1 MNYKTLEQCI
11 LDLENNN
18 LLIRIKEEVDPYLEM
33 AAIHLEAYKQ
43 NGPAILFEN
52 VKGSKYRA
60 VSNLFG
66 TKERRKFIFRSTEN
80 QVRKLIEL
88 KVNPVSILQNW
99 HQLPALI
106 RTLYNS
112 FPYRNDRKIKSNFN
126 EILIQDLP
134 LIHHW
139 EKDGGAF
146 VTLPQVYTENLLNK
160 GIKNSNIGM
169 YRIQLTGNDYIL
181 NKEIGLHYQLHRG
194 IGIHHTIAKELN
206 KPLKVS
212 CFVGGPPAH
221 TLAAVMPLP
230 ENISE
235 TNFAGAL
242 NGRRFR
248 YGYLNE
254 YCIST
259 DADFIIVGEVQSENK
274 MEGPFGDHLGYYSLQ
289 HPFPYLKVEKV
300 WAKKNAIWHFT
311 VVGRPPQEDTQF
323 GEMIHDLVG
332 DVIKYDIPGLEAI
345 QAVDEA
351 GVHPLLLAIGKERY
365 TPYLVNK
372 QPAEILTIAQHI
384 LGTGQLSLAKFL
396 FITSDETNQL
406 NIHHYPNYF
415 TYILERIDFKRD
427 IHFITNT
434 SIDTLD
440 YSGTDINVGSKV
452 IFASNG
458 EKKRN
463 LCIDIPPLIKE
474 NLYIIN
480 YCLIQ
485 PGIIAIEIHPFV
497 SYYKSVIE
505 MKILN
510 DLLQDKATELLD
522 LYGVAL
528 IIVCDDANFM
538 KEYKNFLWS
547 CFTRANPAK
556 DIYGINEFTENKHW
570 GCTGS
575 LIIDA
580 RKKPFHA
587 PVLEKNKKIE
597 EKAIKILSKYTLLI

>member
-1 MNYKTLEQCI
+1 M
-11 LDLENNN
+11 
-18 LLIRIKEEVDPYLEM
+18 RIKEEVDPYLEM
-33 AAIHLEAYKQ
+33 AAIHLETYKQ
-43 NGPAILFEN
+43 NGPAILFEK

-66 TKERRKFIFRSTEN
+66 TKERRKFIFRTTVN
-80 QVRKLIEL
+80 QVKKLIEL

-112 FPYRNDRKIKSNFN
+112 FPYRNDGKIKSNFD

-146 VTLPQVYTENLLNK
+146 VTLPQVYTENLLKK
-160 GIKNSNIGM
+160 GIKYSNIGM
-169 YRIQLTGNDYIL
+169 YRIQLTGNDYTL

-194 IGIHHTIAKELN
+194 IGIHHTLAKELK

-242 NGRRFR
+242 SGRRFR
-248 YGYLNE
+248 YGYLNDF
-254 YCIST
+254 CIST
-259 DADFIIVGEVQSENK
+259 DADFIIIGEVQSENK
-274 MEGPFGDHLGYYSLQ
+274 IEGPFGDHLGYYSLQ

-300 WAKKNAIWHFT
+300 FAKKNAIWHFT

-332 DVIKYDIPGLEAI
+332 DVIKYDIPGIEAI

-372 QPAEILTIAQHI
+372 QPAEILTIAHHI

-406 NIHHYPNYF
+406 NIQNYPLYF

-434 SIDTLD
+434 TMDTLD
-440 YSGTDINVGSKV
+440 YSGTDINAGSKV

-463 LCIDIPPLIKE
+463 LCIEIPALIKE
-474 NLYIIN
+474 NAFIKN
-480 YCLIQ
+480 TCLIQ
-485 PGIIAIEIHPFV
+485 PGIIAIEINAFI
-497 SYYKSVIE
+497 SYNQAAIE
-505 MKILN
+505 ISALN
-510 DLLQDKATELLD
+510 HVLKDNATELLNIHG
-522 LYGVAL
+522 LAL
-528 IIVCDDANFM
+528 IIICDDANLM
-538 KEYKNFLWS
+538 NEYNNFLWIG
-547 CFTRANPAK
+547 FTRANPAK
-556 DIYGINEFTENKHW
+556 DIYGIHEFTENKHW
-570 GCTGS
+570 GCNGS

-587 PVLEKNKKIE
+587 PVLEINKKIT
-597 EKAIKILSKYTLLI
+597 EKALKILSKYTF